1 MCSTKSLIYPKN
13 NPISMPLIESFSG
26 IRGIYDEDLTG
37 NVAARYAYSYLSLL
51 KIKNNKNIKIII
63 GTDTRISK
71 NILKNAVIEVL
82 DCDIIEIGIASTPM
96 VEFAVRYFKAD
107 GGIIITASHN
117 EPYWNGFKF
126 LDKDGAVLRPKD
138 MDWVIKKYNGIKKL
152 DNETFLNKHLYKN
165 KNPGKIKIKKI
176 IKRYNEINQAYTG
189 YVLNFLTREDK
200 NKIKNSKLRI
210 IIDPNGGTGIIAK
223 KILERLNVKVHGI
236 NMKHGIFNHIIEP
249 NEDSLLYLTN
259 DVREKKYDFAAGFD
273 CDADRVEVITSKG
286 LVSGNKLLALIA
298 DEILSKAKNKVIVVN
313 DATSSVVKEISEK
326 YSARYIETQ
335 VGEAN
340 VVDKIY
346 ELKAPIGGEGS
357 SSGVIIPPSRCR
369 DGILTLIYLLKII
382 ANNKKNVNELI
393 KALPEYYY
401 IKKKVNIDSK
411 KYNKIKKKLIDYY
424 RKKQCKIKDSNA
436 ESLKISI
443 NNSFVWFRVSRTE
456 ADILRIVAD
465 SPDKR
470 KAELLMHEALNLIKN
485 K

>member
-1 MCSTKSLIYPKN
+1 
-13 NPISMPLIESFSG
+13 MPLVQSFSG
-26 IRGIYDEDLTG
+26 IRGIYDDGLDEK
-37 NVAARYAYSYLSLL
+37 VAARYAFSYLSLL
-51 KIKNNKNIKIII
+51 KLKNKNSVKIII
-63 GTDTRISK
+63 GTDTRNSRD
-71 NILKNAVIEVL
+71 ILKNAVIEVL
-82 DCDIIEIGIASTPM
+82 DCEIIEIGIASTPM

-138 MDWVIKKYNGIKKL
+138 MDWVIRKYKELKKYNEIK
-152 DNETFLNKHLYKN
+152 NNNNKN
-165 KNPGKIKIKKI
+165 KNQKKI

-200 NKIKNSKLRI
+200 NKIKNSKIRI

-223 KILERLNVKVHGI
+223 EILERLHVKVHAI
-236 NMKHGIFNHIIEP
+236 NMKRGIFNHIIEP

-273 CDADRVEVITSKG
+273 CDADRVEVITGKG

-298 DEILSKAKNKVIVVN
+298 DEILSKAKNKIIVVN
-313 DATSSVVKEISEK
+313 DATSLVVKEIANNNK
-326 YSARYIETQ
+326 AKYIETG
-335 VGEAN
+335 VGEIN
-340 VVDKIY
+340 VVDKIF
-346 ELKAPIGGEGS
+346 ESKAPVGGEGS

-382 ANNKKNVNELI
+382 ANNKKTLDELI
-393 KALPEYYY
+393 KTLPEYYN
-401 IKKKVNIDSK
+401 IKRNVNIDSN

-424 RKKQCKIKDSNA
+424 RKKQCNIKESIKTS
-436 ESLKISI
+436 SLKVLMD
-443 NNSFVWFRVSRTE
+443 NSFVWFRVSRTE
-456 ADILRIVAD
+456 ANVLRIITD
-465 SPDKR
+465 SKNKK
-470 KAELLMHEALNLIKN
+470 KAELLMNEALNLVKN